1 MSMRIMVRA
10 SDLGSWENSFFKKK
24 KYDRTIP
31 EWKRKNSM
39 RKKKCKR
46 KTLDK
51 MIENRV
57 RDKKMLGRHGV
68 QR

>member
-1 MSMRIMVRA
+1 MSMRIKVRA
-10 SDLGSWENSFFKKK
+10 SDLGSWENSFLKK